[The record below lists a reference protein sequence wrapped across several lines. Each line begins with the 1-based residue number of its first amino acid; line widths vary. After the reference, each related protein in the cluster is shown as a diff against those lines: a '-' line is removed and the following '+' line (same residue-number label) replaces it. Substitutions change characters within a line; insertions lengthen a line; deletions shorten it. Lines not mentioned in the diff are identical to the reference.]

1 MFLTKKKTNESI
13 SDGAKD
19 VRYFVSMLHQLPII
33 IQTYH
38 HNTKNTPKHLALGQT
53 YDELEKIKD
62 EIIEQIIGY
71 TGERY
76 EKTGL
81 ANVDINDKDMM
92 DLPEFVINFA
102 KELKEWAS
110 ENGYDNIENMA
121 QEYSGF
127 GAKLKYLLSLNES
140 ARVYPPHKK
149 FSTNILQDIMSRYR
163 CTSAQWEELK
173 LRLWDRTGLKTE
185 LYELEQKLDAIVSKT
200 IKEKIL
206 KDLETE
212 LLARNSKEKENTSE
226 SDENKYI
233 SQYKNRTIDQ
243 LNKEQEK
250 LEKDIETFDKKSNPS
265 EQESQKNLDDV
276 ERLAAIKE
284 LKGQS
289 TEMVDEGSDKEW
301 YRLKLAIS
309 KATKDQNSGV
319 CRLFGTP
326 SKWAPFEIGE
336 SPWSALWKGSG
347 NPSDQIN
354 RANTFLNTLGYEMK
368 DNGNRNMSISKIEN
382 NVEESQENDLEL
394 YYQLAKKAFEENK
407 IKDLSPSYHKTK
419 GFAFYQI
426 DDKCDV
432 NISFENSSKCVVIEQ
447 DYKDG
452 NVPETDDIS
461 LEGFAKYL
469 GVDMISEEKN
479 LKFGDIV
486 KFRSRIDGKEYTGKY
501 IEDYKNG
508 WIVIDCG
515 VDGKKTTVPNDC
527 QKTENM
533 AENNELKIGDTVTFT
548 LQPSGETLTG
558 KYIKDYD
565 DGSIIVDCG
574 KGKKVAIFPKQCTK
588 VNESGEEPMS
598 LRELETY
605 VIKNEDLIKS
615 NAKIYGFDD
624 IASIDNYM
632 DLANLLGVDSRR
644 LKTVEL
650 SVYSKLVDELLT
662 NDEMDESSDFYRNN
676 RNNSKTYKIIDQV
689 GVFWVVTKPTK
700 DSTLGDI
707 LFESDIIYLA
717 NQIRGGLTEREIFG
731 FYIDGGEAEKVAKDL
746 LKKPLIESIVSW
758 NSLSSESKSYLNNNV
773 EKVGDSFVVDDV
785 DGNSVKATAISKKDK
800 IYAASEQK
808 FNYRLETI
816 KN

>member
-1 MFLTKKKTNESI
+1 MNES
-13 SDGAKD
+13 
-19 VRYFVSMLHQLPII
+19 
-33 IQTYH
+33 T
-38 HNTKNTPKHLALGQT
+38 
-53 YDELEKIKD
+53 
-62 EIIEQIIGY
+62 
-71 TGERY
+71 
-76 EKTGL
+76 
-81 ANVDINDKDMM
+81 
-92 DLPEFVINFA
+92 
-102 KELKEWAS
+102 
-110 ENGYDNIENMA
+110 
-121 QEYSGF
+121 
-127 GAKLKYLLSLNES
+127 
-140 ARVYPPHKK
+140 RVYPPHKK
-149 FSTNILQDIMSRYR
+149 FSTSILQDIMSRYK

-173 LRLWDRTGLKTE
+173 LRLWDRTGTKTE

-212 LLARNSKEKENTSE
+212 LLARNSKGKENTSE
-226 SDENKYI
+226 ADENKYL

-276 ERLAAIKE
+276 ERLTAIKE

-301 YRLKLAIS
+301 YKLKLAIS
-309 KATKDQNSGV
+309 RATKDNDSGV
-319 CRLFGTP
+319 RGLFGTP
-326 SKWAPFEIGE
+326 SKWAPFEISE
-336 SPWSALWKGSG
+336 TPWSALWKGSG
-347 NPSDQIN
+347 DPKEQIE
-354 RANTFLNTLGYEMK
+354 RANIFLNTLGYEMK
-368 DNGNRNMSISKIEN
+368 HNGNRSISISKIEN
-382 NVEESQENDLEL
+382 KVEESQENDMEL
-394 YYQLAKKAFEENK
+394 YYQLAKKALEENK

-419 GFAFYQI
+419 GFAFYHI
-426 DDKCDV
+426 DDKCDIDV
-432 NISFENSSKCVVIEQ
+432 SFENSSKCIIMEQ

-469 GVDMISEEKN
+469 GVDMVSEEKN
-479 LKFGDIV
+479 LKFGDTV

-565 DGSIIVDCG
+565 GGSIIVDCG
-574 KGKKVAIFPKQCTK
+574 KGKKVAIFPNQCKK
-588 VNESGEEPMS
+588 VNENEEEPMS

-650 SVYSKLVDELLT
+650 SAYSKLVDELLGGDSDDDDDD
-662 NDEMDESSDFYRNN
+662 NLDESYES
-676 RNNSKTYKIIDQV
+676 SKFTSKAFKINDKV
-689 GVFWVVTKPTK
+689 GTFWVVTRPLSNSPTI
-700 DSTLGDI
+700 DDI
-707 LFESDIIYLA
+707 MFESDIIYLS
-717 NQIRGGLTEREIFG
+717 NQIKGGLKEDEIVG
-731 FYIDGGEAEKVAKDL
+731 FFKDKGEAQKIADNIMKN
-746 LKKPLIESIVSW
+746 PSSESATSW
-758 NSLSSESKSYLNNNV
+758 DSLSESSKSYLANNV
-773 EKVGDSFVVDDV
+773 KIVGDTFVVDDV
-785 DGNSVKATAISKKDK
+785 KGNSVRATAISEKLK
-800 IYAASEQK
+800 AHVVSGQK

-816 KN
+816 KNQ

>member
-1 MFLTKKKTNESI
+1 MNES
-13 SDGAKD
+13 
-19 VRYFVSMLHQLPII
+19 
-33 IQTYH
+33 T
-38 HNTKNTPKHLALGQT
+38 
-53 YDELEKIKD
+53 
-62 EIIEQIIGY
+62 
-71 TGERY
+71 
-76 EKTGL
+76 
-81 ANVDINDKDMM
+81 
-92 DLPEFVINFA
+92 
-102 KELKEWAS
+102 
-110 ENGYDNIENMA
+110 
-121 QEYSGF
+121 
-127 GAKLKYLLSLNES
+127 
-140 ARVYPPHKK
+140 RVYPPHKK
-149 FSTNILQDIMSRYR
+149 FSTSILQDIMSRYK

-173 LRLWDRTGLKTE
+173 LRLWDRTGTKTE

-206 KDLETE
+206 KDLETD
-212 LLARNSKEKENTSE
+212 LLARNSKGKENTSE
-226 SDENKYI
+226 ADENKYL

-265 EQESQKNLDDV
+265 EQESQKNLDNI
-276 ERLAAIKE
+276 ERLTAIKE

-289 TEMVDEGSDKEW
+289 TEMV
-301 YRLKLAIS
+301 
-309 KATKDQNSGV
+309 
-319 CRLFGTP
+319 
-326 SKWAPFEIGE
+326 
-336 SPWSALWKGSG
+336 
-347 NPSDQIN
+347 
-354 RANTFLNTLGYEMK
+354 
-368 DNGNRNMSISKIEN
+368 
-382 NVEESQENDLEL
+382 EESQENDMEL
-394 YYQLAKKAFEENK
+394 YYQLAKKALEENK

-432 NISFENSSKCVVIEQ
+432 DISFENSSKCIIMEQ

-479 LKFGDIV
+479 LKFGDTV

-565 DGSIIVDCG
+565 GGSIIVDCG
-574 KGKKVAIFPKQCTK
+574 KGKKVAIFPNQCKK
-588 VNESGEEPMS
+588 VNENEEEPMS

-650 SVYSKLVDELLT
+650 SAYSKLVDELLGGDSDDDDDD
-662 NDEMDESSDFYRNN
+662 NLDESYES
-676 RNNSKTYKIIDQV
+676 SKFTSKAFKINDKV
-689 GVFWVVTKPTK
+689 GTFWVVTRPLSNSPTI
-700 DSTLGDI
+700 DDI
-707 LFESDIIYLA
+707 MFESDIIYLS
-717 NQIRGGLTEREIFG
+717 NQIKGGLKEDEIVG
-731 FYIDGGEAEKVAKDL
+731 FFKDKGEAQKIADNIMKN
-746 LKKPLIESIVSW
+746 PSSESATSW
-758 NSLSSESKSYLNNNV
+758 DSLSESSKSYLANNV
-773 EKVGDSFVVDDV
+773 KIVGDTFVVDDV
-785 DGNSVKATAISKKDK
+785 KGNSVRATAISEKLK
-800 IYAASEQK
+800 AHVVSGQK

-816 KN
+816 KNQ